1 MKKKF
6 DCVEMMH
13 RGGEHVQE
21 LVAGMT
27 LEEEV
32 EFWRREMAV
41 LRKEQEE
48 ARARLEKAG
57 RG

>member
-13 RGGEHVQE
+13 RGGEHVQG

-41 LRKEQEE
+41 VRKEQED
-48 ARARLEKAG
+48 AMARLEKAS
-57 RG
+57 RE